1 MTITNTKK
9 GPPGG
14 TINDVTLVTIETM
27 YHDLARRSME
37 ETLSRL
43 PIKHA
48 MVFSDQDFLPGA
60 KHVKIQHGDMYNYCN
75 LLLKGLLEYVDTEYI
90 IFQQWDAMVHKSN
103 AWHDFFLLNDYIGAV
118 WPWQPHGQNV
128 GNGGFS
134 LRSRRLLQALQAPH
148 IQLDPSGEHGVQ
160 EDNYIAIKHRPW
172 LESQGMVFAL
182 APVANKFSIEL
193 SPDGFD
199 AMAHHGFWNIVQFM
213 PRDTVEYFI
222 QRAPENT
229 WNELHRA
236 HHTVVCLAGVGYL
249 DLLESQAE
257 KIKASPAHSEM
268 MEWMDSEEFP
278 NKEQTLAILKA

>member
-1 MTITNTKK
+1 MTISNVQK

-27 YHDLARRSME
+27 YHDLAKRSME
-37 ETLSRL
+37 ETLSRV
-43 PIKHA
+43 PFKHA
-48 MVFSDQDFLPGA
+48 LVFSDQDFLPGA
-60 KHVKIQHGDMYNYCN
+60 KHVKIEHGNMLSYCN
-75 LLLKGLLEYVDTEYI
+75 LLLKGMLEHVETPYI
-90 IFQQWDAMVHKSN
+90 IFQQWDAMVHNGSR
-103 AWHDFFLLNDYIGAV
+103 WRDYFLLNDYIGAT
-118 WPWQPHGQNV
+118 WPWRPHGQNV

-134 LRSRRLLQALQAPH
+134 LRSRRLLEALQAPH
-148 IQLDPSGEHGVQ
+148 IQLDPNGEHGVQ
-160 EDNYIAIKHRPW
+160 EDNYIAILHRPW

-182 APVANKFSIEL
+182 APVANQFSIEL
-193 SPDGFD
+193 APEGFE

-236 HHTVVCLAGVGYL
+236 HHTVVCLAGVGYM

-257 KIKASPAHSEM
+257 KIKASPAHKEM
-268 MEWMDSEEFP
+268 FEWMQNEEFP
-278 NKEQTLAILKA
+278 NKERTLELLKA